1 MLRRHSH
8 QLVLVGQLRRSRHSQ
23 HLLSIHLQPVPVRLA
38 HGKPDCGT
46 IGDSFSRAVCSTD
59 GIAHGGANRS
69 AKHFTI
75 GVSNVRSHRV
85 AIRGPVDGTNIVTL
99 ELTYACANDHSD
111 VQSHRVAIRGPVD
124 GTNIVT
130 LELTHAC
137 ANDHSDDV
145 PDCTSDGRT
154 DSSAN
159 DRAIRGAIKCADS
172 GPNNDADGLANVGT
186 HGESV
191 TTQLLRG
198 DGPLPL
204 RRPSAT
210 NQWQRRLPR

>member
-1 MLRRHSH
+1 
-8 QLVLVGQLRRSRHSQ
+8 LRRSRHSQ
-23 HLLSIHLQPVPVRLA
+23 HLLSIHLRPVPVRLA

-46 IGDSFSRAVCSTD
+46 IGDSFSHAVCSTD
-59 GIAHGGANRS
+59 GIAYGGANSS

-85 AIRGPVDGTNIVTL
+85 AN
-99 ELTYACANDHSD
+99 
-111 VQSHRVAIRGPVD
+111 RGPVD

-154 DSSAN
+154 HSSAN
-159 DRAIRGAIKCADS
+159 DRAIRGAIKCANS
-172 GPNNDADGLANVGT
+172 GPNNDADGLANGGT

-210 NQWQRRLPR
+210 DQWQRRLPRRGHG